1 MVNWTIK
8 KHLFDEFNL
17 INKDHI
23 NLISSVGKLSPQ
35 SGHVKISFTFQMSK
49 VSVIWEFICV

>member
-1 MVNWTIK
+1 MANLTVK
-8 KHLFDEFNL
+8 KHLFDVFNL
-17 INKDHI
+17 TKKDHI